1 MSKYPISLNYFAK
14 YMTLGNL
21 SVGRVTILFKVWQ
34 DLAIQGSLYKEAA
47 LKEDWKEVNKRA
59 RKLNLYLSWLK
70 EALKG
75 GGAKGAKFVAP
86 MEGVV
91 NSTTSKY
98 NLLVEKL
105 GDKGDFLGKG
115 TNIRLRRMS
124 DEIAADA
131 VKAAMKMDISIKN
144 FNVVNDHVMEV
155 LGNILA
161 FCRVM
166 NDAARNCQ
174 EKTIDATKKFIEVV
188 IPLKSP
194 LLLLAYYSRKDVG
207 DEVGASLDFQNGAT
221 SISVNPAKG
230 RKWEDRNG
238 VSHYS
243 MADYDDELRSVA
255 LKEATCMDEELY
267 SIQQNIPEVIR
278 RSAEMLMARH
288 PDITSFVRL
297 MAKFHITISNI
308 DNVTLA
314 DMEKRQ
320 VTEEALEAFK
330 KLKEQSRR
338 NLVAGLANQIR
349 WFAASHP
356 AKDKSGNLQ
365 YAKGYKLALI
375 ALGVVLERAAKKE
388 EEVGEPG
395 QLSNFAFTVLKEE
408 FILMVIHAVKNH
420 QGIFSEGTPGENFE
434 EAVEKLDVCDLEDG
448 TTVEFVGGSAVE
460 GNAFCANAK
469 EIPDGV
475 YTIRDLEGKMF
486 ACKNIE
492 EVMEEAIPQKI
503 SGKFCFM
510 TAEQVVGMPGDAEI
524 FGEDLKAIVDNTKEV
539 ILSADVDGYKCAVV
553 ADETIV
559 GAAALPT
566 LVLGNKA
573 ANSAAEFFKNKKGVV
588 GYSRALVYRTKSGKW
603 AVRLFIVLE
612 GVKPAVAADHKAAKL
627 AKPMKPIILAPKAA
641 LKVSPSVAAALAN
654 LQ

>member
-34 DLAIQGSLYKEAA
+34 DLAIQSSLYKEAA

-59 RKLNLYLSWLK
+59 RKLNLYLSWLR

-75 GGAKGAKFVAP
+75 GGKKGAKFITS
-86 MEGVV
+86 EESVV
-91 NSTTSKY
+91 NSATSKQK
-98 NLLVEKL
+98 LLAEKL
-105 GDKGDFLGKG
+105 GAEADFLLGG
-115 TNIRLRRMS
+115 EEEISIRHMS

-155 LGNILA
+155 LENILA

-207 DEVGASLDFQNGAT
+207 DEVGASLDFQNGVT
-221 SISVNPAKG
+221 SVSVNPAKG
-230 RKWEDRNG
+230 EKWEDRNG

-243 MADYDDELRSVA
+243 IADYDDELRSVA

-278 RSAEMLMARH
+278 RSAEILMARH
-288 PDITSFVRL
+288 PDIASFVRF
-297 MAKFHITISNI
+297 MANFHITISNI

-314 DMEKRQ
+314 DMETK

-338 NLVAGLANQIR
+338 NLVAALANQIR
-349 WFAASHP
+349 WFAVSHP
-356 AKDKSGNLQ
+356 AKDKNGNLQ

-388 EEVGEPG
+388 EAGESG

-408 FILMVIHAVKNH
+408 FTLMVIHATKNH
-420 QGIFSEGTPGENFE
+420 QGIFSEGTSGEIFE

-475 YTIRDLEGKMF
+475 YTVRDLEGKMF

-492 EVMEEAIPQKI
+492 EAMEEAIPQKL

-510 TAEQVVGMPGDAEI
+510 TTEQVVGMPGAAEI
-524 FGEDLKAIVDNTKEV
+524 FGKDIKGIVDNAKEV
-539 ILSADVDGYKCAVV
+539 ILSENVGGHKCAVV
-553 ADETIV
+553 ADGTIV
-559 GAAALPT
+559 GAAALPA
-566 LVLGNKA
+566 LVLGNKV

-588 GYSRALVYRTKSGKW
+588 SYSRALVYRTKSGKW
-603 AVRLFIVLE
+603 AVRLFVVLE
-612 GVKPAVAADHKAAKL
+612 EVKPAVAADHKAAKL
-627 AKPMKPIILAPKAA
+627 AKPMKPFVSAPKATSV
-641 LKVSPSVAAALAN
+641 KVSPSVAAALAN

>member
-59 RKLNLYLSWLK
+59 RKLNLYLEWLK

-75 GGAKGAKFVAP
+75 GGAKGVKFVAP
-86 MEGVV
+86 EEEVV
-91 NSTTSKY
+91 NSATSRQK
-98 NLLVEKL
+98 LLAEKL
-105 GDKGDFLGKG
+105 RAEAGFLAEGG
-115 TNIRLRRMS
+115 EEISIRRMS
-124 DEIAADA
+124 DKIAADA

-188 IPLKSP
+188 IPLESP

-221 SISVNPAKG
+221 SVSVNPAKG

-238 VSHYS
+238 VTHYS
-243 MADYDDELRSVA
+243 FADYDDELRGEA
-255 LKEATCMDEELY
+255 LKKATCMDEELY
-267 SIQQNIPEVIR
+267 SIQQNVPEVIR
-278 RSAEMLMARH
+278 RSAEILMARH
-288 PDITSFVRL
+288 PDITSFIRL
-297 MAKFHITISNI
+297 MVKFHITISNI

-338 NLVAGLANQIR
+338 NLVASLANQIR

-388 EEVGEPG
+388 EAGEPG

-420 QGIFSEGTPGENFE
+420 QGIFSEGTPGEIFE
-434 EAVEKLDVCDLEDG
+434 EAIEKLDVCDLEDG

-475 YTIRDLEGKMF
+475 YTIRDLEGRMF

-492 EVMEEAIPQKI
+492 EAMEAAIPQKI

-510 TAEQVVGMPGDAEI
+510 TAEQVVGMPDDAEI
-524 FGEDLKAIVDNTKEV
+524 FGEDLKAIVDNAKEV
-539 ILSADVDGYKCAVV
+539 ILSADVGGHKCAVV
-553 ADETIV
+553 ANRTIV

-566 LVLGNKA
+566 LVLKNKV

-588 GYSRALVYRTKSGKW
+588 SYSRALVYRTKSEKW
-603 AVRLFIVLE
+603 AVRLFVVLE

-627 AKPMKPIILAPKAA
+627 AKPMKPIISAPKAT

>member
-1 MSKYPISLNYFAK
+1 
-14 YMTLGNL
+14 MTLGNL

-34 DLAIQGSLYKEAA
+34 DLAIQGGLYKEAA

-59 RKLNLYLSWLK
+59 RKLNLYLKWLK

-75 GGAKGAKFVAP
+75 GGAKGAKFIAP
-86 MEGVV
+86 KEGVV
-91 NSTTSKY
+91 NSTTSRQQ
-98 NLLVEKL
+98 LLAEKL
-105 GDKGDFLGKG
+105 RAKADFLLEGEEE
-115 TNIRLRRMS
+115 ISIRRMS
-124 DEIAADA
+124 DDIAADA
-131 VKAAMKMDISIKN
+131 VKAAMKMDISIPN

-155 LGNILA
+155 LENILA

-188 IPLKSP
+188 IPLKTP

-221 SISVNPAKG
+221 SVSVNPAKG
-230 RKWEDRNG
+230 RKWKDRNG

-243 MADYDDELRSVA
+243 IADYDDELRSSA

-267 SIQQNIPEVIR
+267 AIQQNIPEVIR

-288 PDITSFVRL
+288 PDVTSFIRL
-297 MAKFHITISNI
+297 MANFHITISNM
-308 DNVTLA
+308 DNVKLKY
-314 DMEKRQ
+314 MEGQLSDRLIS
-320 VTEEALEAFK
+320 EEALEAFK

-338 NLVAGLANQIR
+338 NLVAALANQIR

-356 AKDKSGNLQ
+356 AKDENGNLQ

-375 ALGVVLERAAKKE
+375 ALGVVLERAAKKAE
-388 EEVGEPG
+388 TEGESG

-408 FILMVIHAVKNH
+408 FTLMVIHATKNH
-420 QGIFSEGTPGENFE
+420 QSIFSESTPGEIFE

-460 GNAFCANAK
+460 GNAFCADAK
-469 EIPDGV
+469 KIPDGI
-475 YTIRDLEGKMF
+475 YTVRDLEGKMF

-492 EVMEEAIPQKI
+492 EAMEESIPKKL

-510 TAEQVVGMPGDAEI
+510 TTEQVVGMPGDAEI
-524 FGEDLKAIVDNTKEV
+524 FGDKIKAIVDNAKEV
-539 ILSADVDGYKCAVV
+539 ILSENVGGHKCAVV
-553 ADETIV
+553 ADGNIV
-559 GAAALPT
+559 GAATLPT
-566 LVLGNKA
+566 LTLGSKV
-573 ANSAAEFFKNKKGVV
+573 ANSAAEFFKNKKGSVS
-588 GYSRALVYRTKSGKW
+588 YSRALVYRAGNGKW
-603 AVRLFIVLE
+603 AVRLFVVLE
-612 GVKPAVAADHKAAKL
+612 GVKPTVAADNTAAKA
-627 AKPMKPIILAPKAA
+627 AKPMKPAVSAPEVT